1 MAFQDLLDQVG
12 SLGKFQILQMTFLIT
27 YSVGVNPYIVLEN
40 FTAAIPGHRCW
51 IQILDN
57 DTVSDNDTGNLTKD
71 ALLKISIPL
80 DINLKPEKCNHFIH
94 PQWQLLHLNRTFSNL
109 SEPDTEP
116 CLDGWEYDQSSFL
129 STIVTEWDLVCES
142 QSLTLL
148 TKFLFM
154 AGILMGSILYGCL
167 TDRFGRKLIIIC
179 CLLQLDIIN
188 TGAVFAP
195 TFIVYSSLC
204 FFAGMSAADLLT
216 TITEWT
222 MPKFQAMGTTLI
234 VCAAGLGQIILGG
247 LAFAFRNWYTLQLVV
262 SIPVFFLLISTRWLA
277 ESARWLI
284 ITNKPQAGLKELR
297 RAAHMNGMKNSR
309 DTNHREK
316 KHQHI
321 CDLLNGLRNL
331 ATASGIIG
339 IAGSIGAALAP
350 LLMILTT
357 YSEPLP
363 WIIYGVCAILA
374 GLVVLLL
381 PETRNKP
388 LPDSIQD
395 IENETQV
402 SRNAKQEDTFIKV
415 TRL

>member
-331 ATASGIIG
+331 FSISVQFIG
-339 IAGSIGAALAP
+339 LTVNLQHLGSNVFLLQALLGALTLPANYVALFA
-350 LLMILTT
+350 LNHL
-357 YSEPLP
+357 
-363 WIIYGVCAILA
+363 GH
-374 GLVVLLL
+374 
-381 PETRNKP
+381 
-388 LPDSIQD
+388 
-395 IENETQV
+395 
-402 SRNAKQEDTFIKV
+402 
-415 TRL
+415 